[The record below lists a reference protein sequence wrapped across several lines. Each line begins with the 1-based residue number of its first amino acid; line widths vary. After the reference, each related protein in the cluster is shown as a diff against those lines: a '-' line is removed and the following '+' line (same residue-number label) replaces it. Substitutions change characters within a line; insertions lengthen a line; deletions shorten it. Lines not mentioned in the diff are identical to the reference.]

1 VGRKTIP
8 QWLKPD
14 SFRDLYGT
22 AKAVPLQDSEFFR
35 KVSVTAGAWLVASDE
50 LGELCQVDVAAADDA
65 HNFAGAALAGESGG
79 DGTGSR
85 TFSDDVVAL
94 GDEAHGLAGLLE
106 GGDDG
111 AGEEMLGEGPHAGE
125 DGLASA
131 AIDEA
136 GLPVG
141 KFLGRA
147 GGEREGERG
156 CGFGLGGEDFG
167 LVAARF
173 ESGGDATGQA
183 ASAET
188 GDDGG
193 DVGEVLDDFETG
205 RGVACDEGVI
215 FKGMDEGAVHG
226 GMGALAEGL
235 PALIVRS
242 FDDLAAETADGVEL
256 GLRGGFDHEDL
267 RRDAGAA
274 SGEGHTLSCV
284 AGADGPDSAAALVFR
299 EKADSV
305 PGSTNFEGADGL
317 QALELE
323 PDFGGAVVVEAD
335 ERGADGGLVDVLAGL
350 VDEVGRNVSLG
361 AWTGEWCWMGGHCEV
376 HYTLVGGA
384 VCRSEVCWE
393 SCHFGSGDSTEVL
406 KSDNRM

>member
-79 DGTGSR
+79 DGTGSCA
-85 TFSDDVVAL
+85 FSDDVVAL

-141 KFLGRA
+141 KFLG
-147 GGEREGERG
+147 
-156 CGFGLGGEDFG
+156 
-167 LVAARF
+167 
-173 ESGGDATGQA
+173 
-183 ASAET
+183 
-188 GDDGG
+188 
-193 DVGEVLDDFETG
+193 
-205 RGVACDEGVI
+205 
-215 FKGMDEGAVHG
+215 
-226 GMGALAEGL
+226 
-235 PALIVRS
+235 
-242 FDDLAAETADGVEL
+242 
-256 GLRGGFDHEDL
+256 
-267 RRDAGAA
+267 
-274 SGEGHTLSCV
+274 
-284 AGADGPDSAAALVFR
+284 
-299 EKADSV
+299 
-305 PGSTNFEGADGL
+305 
-317 QALELE
+317 
-323 PDFGGAVVVEAD
+323 
-335 ERGADGGLVDVLAGL
+335 
-350 VDEVGRNVSLG
+350 
-361 AWTGEWCWMGGHCEV
+361 
-376 HYTLVGGA
+376 
-384 VCRSEVCWE
+384 
-393 SCHFGSGDSTEVL
+393 
-406 KSDNRM
+406 